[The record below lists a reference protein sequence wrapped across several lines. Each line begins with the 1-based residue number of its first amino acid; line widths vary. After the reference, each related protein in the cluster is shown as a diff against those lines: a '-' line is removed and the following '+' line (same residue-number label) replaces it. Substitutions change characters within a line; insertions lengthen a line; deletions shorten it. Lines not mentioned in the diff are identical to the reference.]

1 MIIPQLSNMQNEN
14 ETDEYKSDN
23 KKMLA
28 RTIYAIVGGI
38 IILNLAWW
46 IVSLCTHKKN
56 TDTQK

>member
-28 RTIYAIVGGI
+28 WTIYAIVGGI

-46 IVSLCTHKKN
+46 IVSLCTH
-56 TDTQK
+56 